1 MKNLALVKEIA
12 GKVPAHCRV
21 SRCEGNGCEVRLE
34 GMPSRPDRLTIH
46 LDCKEL
52 GISNKKRCDHLFIG
66 QADATTYVAL
76 IELKSGKVDSVTDV
90 TKQLQGG
97 ADLAAQ
103 LLPSNASFQFRPV
116 LAHGKGMHKH
126 MLKQLRRVKVQLHET
141 TTPIRIVQC
150 GSKLID
156 VFENPDG
163 LHPATGKQTGQ
174 AKTKG

>member
-12 GKVPAHCRV
+12 GKVPAHCHV
-21 SRCEGNGCEVRLE
+21 SRCEENGCEVRLE
-34 GMPSRPDRLTIH
+34 GMPSCPDRLTID
-46 LDCKEL
+46 LNCKEL
-52 GISNKKRCDHLFIG
+52 GISNKKRCDYLFIG

-90 TKQLQGG
+90 AKQLQGG

-116 LAHGKGMHKH
+116 LAHGKSIRKH
-126 MLKQLRRVKVQLHET
+126 TRTRLRKAKVKLRGT
-141 TTPIRIVQC
+141 PTPILIVRC

-156 VFENPDG
+156 VFENAD
-163 LHPATGKQTGQ
+163 
-174 AKTKG
+174 

>member
-34 GMPSRPDRLTIH
+34 GMPFRPDRLTID

-52 GISNKKRCDHLFIG
+52 GISDKKRCDYLFVG
-66 QADATTYVAL
+66 QTDATTYVAL
-76 IELKSGKVDSVTDV
+76 IELKSGKVDSATGVA
-90 TKQLQGG
+90 KQLQGG
-97 ADLAAQ
+97 ANLVAAK
-103 LLPSNASFQFRPV
+103 LLPPNVSFQFRPV

-126 MLKQLRRVKVQLHET
+126 MLKQLRRARVQLHET
-141 TTPIRIVQC
+141 TTPIQIVRC

-156 VFENPDG
+156 VFENAD
-163 LHPATGKQTGQ
+163 
-174 AKTKG
+174 